1 MQIKKQKGQRD
12 MRDVELCTRLLFLT
26 AGDGEENPM
35 DDSSAGRM
43 EATFSPCPLLSYS

>member
-26 AGDGEENPM
+26 AGDGEENSM
-35 DDSSAGRM
+35 DDSGRM
-43 EATFSPCPLLSYS
+43 EATCSPCPLLSYS